1 MKRFI
6 STWNR
11 TSLIKRIAIGVV
23 VGAVLGLLVPK
34 FTVIGLLGD
43 MFVGGLKAIAPL
55 LVFALVANALS
66 QHQKGQN
73 TNMKTVIFLYLLGT
87 FAAALV
93 AVLAS
98 FLLPVQITLTS
109 ANTEV
114 AAPDGI
120 GQVLS
125 NLLLKLVDNP

>member
-1 MKRFI
+1 MKRI
-6 STWNR
+6 IRAWTKA
-11 TSLIKRIAIGVV
+11 SLIKRILIGMIS
-23 VGAVLGLLVPK
+23 GATLGMLFPNL
-34 FTVIGLLGD
+34 TGIGLLGD
-43 MFVGGLKAIAPL
+43 LFVGGLKAIAPI

-98 FLLPVQITLTS
+98 FLLPVQI
-109 ANTEV
+109 
-114 AAPDGI
+114 
-120 GQVLS
+120 QK
-125 NLLLKLVDNP
+125 LLLLTVSVKSSATSCSNWWIIL